1 MSSTWFITGASRGL
15 GATLARELLAAGH
28 RVVATGRNLGQ
39 LRQALGPD
47 GARLLSVELDVADP
61 AQARAAVALAV
72 ASFEAIDVLV
82 NNAGYGQMGFFEE
95 TGAAEQRAQFDT
107 NVFGMFNVTQAVLPG
122 MRAARRGRIFNLS
135 SLGGLLG
142 AELASLY
149 CASKFAV
156 EGFSESLA
164 KEVARFGIFVTL
176 IEPGPFRTEFLSAD
190 SMRFG
195 ASTLGDYRE
204 RRAELVASFEAR
216 NGRQRGDPARLA
228 RAMLALAGEA
238 QPPLRFLA
246 GAIAVQAA
254 EGKLAAM
261 RAEIERWRALSL
273 GTDGDYD
280 SSSVG
285 GLLDQLR

>member
-28 RVVATGRNLGQ
+28 NVVATGRNLEQ
-39 LRQALGPD
+39 LWEALGPD
-47 GARLLSVELDVADP
+47 GAQLLSVELDVANP
-61 AQARAAVALAV
+61 EQARAAVALAV
-72 ASFEAIDVLV
+72 ARFGAIDVLV

-107 NVFGMFNVTQAVLPG
+107 NVFGMFNVTQALLPG

-176 IEPGPFRTEFLSAD
+176 IEPGPFRTEFLSAE

-195 ASTLGDYRE
+195 PGTLEDYRE

-216 NGRQRGDPARLA
+216 NGRQPGDPARLA
-228 RAMLALAGEA
+228 RAMLALAAEA

-285 GLLDQLR
+285 GLLDQLK

>member
-15 GATLARELLAAGH
+15 GTALARELLAAGH
-28 RVVATGRNLGQ
+28 SVVATGRNLEQ

-47 GARLLSVELDVADP
+47 GAHLLSVELDVADVG
-61 AQARAAVALAV
+61 QARAAVALAV
-72 ASFEAIDVLV
+72 ERFGAIDVLV

-195 ASTLGDYRE
+195 PGTLEDYRE

-216 NGRQRGDPARLA
+216 NGRQPGDPARLA

-254 EGKLAAM
+254 EDKLAAM

-285 GLLDQLR
+285 GLLEQLK